1 MLELIQKILAPFI
14 FVYSFIVSLRN
25 LFFDKGIFKQKKVD
39 SIVISIGNLTVGGSG
54 KTPLVIYVANLLKE
68 KFNVGVISRGYG
80 RATSGYL
87 QVSSKENILVDV
99 QDSGDEM
106 FLIADECKVS
116 TAVSEKRV
124 EGAKR
129 LLLNESLDVLVLD
142 DAFQHR
148 WIARDLDILIF
159 DQRFLHKV
167 RSQEQKLLPLGIMR
181 EPFSAIK
188 RAEIIIINSKFSEKK
203 EIPEQL
209 KKYFENKHVFFAHY
223 KNDGIYD
230 LKTHKHYSLNDF
242 KGQKSLVVCGIAR
255 PFSFLNVLEKSGIN
269 IDNKMIFP
277 DHKDYDEKEIQQIR
291 KKFYDT
297 NSFDVLTTQK
307 DAVKLTHFAKELDD
321 IDIFYLKIDLEIEKS
336 EEFNQLILSK
346 LENNN

>member
-14 FVYSFIVSLRN
+14 FVYSFIITVRN
-25 LFFDKGIFKQKKVD
+25 KFFDRGIFKQKDVD
-39 SIVISIGNLTVGGSG
+39 ASVISIGNLTVGGSG
-54 KTPLVIYVANLLKE
+54 KTPLVIYVTNIIKQ

-80 RATSGYL
+80 RSTSGFL
-87 QVSSKENILVDV
+87 KVSSKDKILVDV
-99 QDSGDEM
+99 KESGDEM
-106 FLIADECKVS
+106 FLIADECKVT

-124 EGAKR
+124 EGAKK
-129 LLLNESLDVLVLD
+129 LLQSENLDALVLD

-148 WIARDLDILIF
+148 WINRDLDILIF

-167 RSQEQKLLPLGIMR
+167 GSQEQKLLPLGIMR
-181 EPFSAIK
+181 EPFSAIS
-188 RAEIIIINSKFSEKK
+188 RADIIIVNSKFSEKK
-203 EIPEQL
+203 EIPKKLQ
-209 KKYFENKHVFFAHY
+209 KYFEGKKIFFAHY
-223 KNDGIYD
+223 KDDGIYD
-230 LKTHKHYSLNDF
+230 LKTHKHFTIEEF

-277 DHKDYDEKEIQQIR
+277 DHKNYDDKEIQQIR

-321 IDIFYLKIDLEIEKS
+321 IDIFYLKIDLIIEAK
-336 EEFNQLILSK
+336 EEFNQLILNKLSK
-346 LENNN
+346 KN